1 MDSRSLNNRDTFSK
15 IKRGYIFTPALL
27 YLSYKN
33 VKWIIFFRKKKL
45 TNPCPLLNLIL
56 LLDDNIV
63 TQSKKKLRP
72 IKK

>member
-33 VKWIIFFRKKKL
+33 VKWIIFFRKKKKINEPFSI
-45 TNPCPLLNLIL
+45 TK
-56 LLDDNIV
+56 
-63 TQSKKKLRP
+63 SHSSSWR
-72 IKK
+72 

>member
-1 MDSRSLNNRDTFSK
+1 MNNF
-15 IKRGYIFTPALL
+15 
-27 YLSYKN
+27 LS
-33 VKWIIFFRKKKL
+33 KKKL
-45 TNPCPLLNLIL
+45 TNPSPLLNLIL